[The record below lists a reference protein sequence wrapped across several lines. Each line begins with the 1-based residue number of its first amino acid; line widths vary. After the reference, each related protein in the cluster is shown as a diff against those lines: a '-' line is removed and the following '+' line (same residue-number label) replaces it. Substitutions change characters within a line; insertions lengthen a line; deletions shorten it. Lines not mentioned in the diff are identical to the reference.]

1 MNVKNM
7 AQQQYR
13 SLANRAASQS
23 NLQLPPEGWLRTVR
37 MALGMSGP
45 QLAKKMGVTRARV
58 TQAEHNELTGAATLK
73 SMQTAAEAMGCKF
86 VYAVVP
92 ETTIENLIA
101 SQARKKASALVKTAS
116 THMALE
122 SQNLPDDK
130 IAAEVERLAH
140 DLAREMPAGFWSD
153 E

>member
-101 SQARKKASALVKTAS
+101 FAGPKKSFG
-116 THMALE
+116 
-122 SQNLPDDK
+122 
-130 IAAEVERLAH
+130 
-140 DLAREMPAGFWSD
+140 ARENRQHAYGSRKPELA
-153 E
+153 